1 MASGLFHA
9 KTQFPHCWSKT
20 HVGCSLLHAHRE
32 CVFVQGRGK
41 RRKFDFELG
50 RKPVTELVQGR
61 QSAASSWHHKA
72 YATASIADDA
82 QLACTTTKQ
91 KALSTEADKIFV
103 SAKQWTAAAV
113 ISDLAVA
120 SGAGRESAKLM
131 QQAAG
136 PTAAATQ
143 QQEAAVPDAII
154 PVEAAHA
161 DTKKRSAN
169 IMQPTAG
176 AATAIVPYNVIDVAA
191 QHQAIGDA
199 YLANGQLR
207 IPSAITAQQ
216 RAVAS
221 EHGHAKG
228 AKTGQVA
235 IGEQQRL
242 SATDA
247 VQSAKSAKT
256 AAKQATQT
264 RAKQAAQQ
272 AGRQR
277 LAAACSEPAEVQN
290 SLKSDDATV
299 ETGQDEHGQPG
310 NLLCTGHQA
319 QVAKPPFAFVT
330 SRSIATAVVILRQYT
345 CHLCRCLQQ
354 WPNCH
359 KGIHSVAAVQL
370 EAGKGSA
377 ADTTSQR
384 KMQDMQT
391 CCCIQS

>member
-9 KTQFPHCWSKT
+9 KNQFPHCWSKT
-20 HVGCSLLHAHRE
+20 HAVDCSLLHAHRKG
-32 CVFVQGRGK
+32 VFVQGRGK
-41 RRKFDFELG
+41 RRKFDFEMG

-61 QSAASSWHHKA
+61 QSAAHSWHHKA
-72 YATASIADDA
+72 YATASIADDV
-82 QLACTTTKQ
+82 QLACATAKQ
-91 KALSTEADKIFV
+91 KALSTEADKNFV
-103 SAKQWTAAAV
+103 PAKQWTAAAV
-113 ISDLAVA
+113 ISDDLAVA

-136 PTAAATQ
+136 PTAAATR
-143 QQEAAVPDAII
+143 QQEAALADAII

-161 DTKKRSAN
+161 ATKKRSAN
-169 IMQPTAG
+169 VMQPTAG
-176 AATAIVPYNVIDVAA
+176 AATAIVPHNVIDVAA

-216 RAVAS
+216 HAVAS

-235 IGEQQRL
+235 IGEQQRP

-264 RAKQAAQQ
+264 LAKQAAQQ

-299 ETGQDEHGQPG
+299 ETGQDEQCQPG
-310 NLLCTGHQA
+310 NLLRTGHQA
-319 QVAKPPFAFVT
+319 QVAKPP
-330 SRSIATAVVILRQYT
+330 L
-345 CHLCRCLQQ
+345 HL
-354 WPNCH
+354 
-359 KGIHSVAAVQL
+359 
-370 EAGKGSA
+370 
-377 ADTTSQR
+377 
-384 KMQDMQT
+384 
-391 CCCIQS
+391 